1 MHISRYT
8 HTRFLMHGQRMYT
21 HTHGVAGKRYVHMHM
36 HMHMHMH
43 IRALICMCVSTYLSV
58 CAV

>member
-36 HMHMHMH
+36 HMP
-43 IRALICMCVSTYLSV
+43 IRALICMCVSTQHSV